1 MSYILVYVFQLL
13 YLINSSFEKEEKRI
27 ENTKCKIKKDKG
39 WKLLLQGYNKVNSN
53 KGQLGSP
60 RERFK
65 GSYHPAWS
73 EDKQ

>member
-1 MSYILVYVFQLL
+1 MQDQ
-13 YLINSSFEKEEKRI
+13 KR
-27 ENTKCKIKKDKG
+27 G
-39 WKLLLQGYNKVNSN
+39 WKLLLQGYNKVNLN
-53 KGQLGSP
+53 KGQLDSP